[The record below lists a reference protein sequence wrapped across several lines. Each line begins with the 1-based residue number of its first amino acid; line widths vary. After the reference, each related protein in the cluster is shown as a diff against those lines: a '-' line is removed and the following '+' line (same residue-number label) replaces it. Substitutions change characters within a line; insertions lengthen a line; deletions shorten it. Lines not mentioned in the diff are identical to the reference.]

1 MRKIVILLCIVTL
14 GGIAPLRAQTKPA
27 AKRGYQFTDTK
38 VMPCTPVKD
47 QAMSGTCWAFSG
59 LSFLESEA
67 MRAGKEAVD
76 LAPMW
81 VVRNAYIE
89 KAIKY
94 VRMCGTITFSP
105 GGAVLDVFDIVR
117 KYGIVPMEVYQGLNY
132 GTTEHRHSE
141 LHSALKGYVAAIAR
155 NPNRSISTAWL
166 DGFIGI
172 LDAYLGPAPE
182 KFVYKGTEY
191 TPQTFAASL
200 GLDMDDYI
208 SLTSF
213 THHPFYT
220 TFPIEVEDNWSWGYS
235 YNLPLE
241 EFVPVLS
248 GAVDKGYTI
257 YWDSDAT
264 EGGFASTKG
273 YAVIRAITIDNVE
286 EKDRERWLAMNP
298 VEQRMF
304 ISNQGRCPWKEVE
317 VTQEM
322 RQKAF
327 DSQATSDDH
336 GMHII
341 GKAVDQTGSEFFK
354 VKNSWGTNGQDYGG
368 YFYASRPYVTYKTIC
383 AVVNRNAV
391 PKEILKK
398 FDRKK

>member
-1 MRKIVILLCIVTL
+1 
-14 GGIAPLRAQTKPA
+14 
-27 AKRGYQFTDTK
+27 
-38 VMPCTPVKD
+38 
-47 QAMSGTCWAFSG
+47 MSGTCWAFSG

-155 NPNRSISTAWL
+155 NPNKSISTAWL

-241 EFVPVLS
+241 EFVSVLS
-248 GAVDKGYTI
+248 GAVDEGYTI